1 MSTKIYQFPVLV
13 IIISLFLFSFSC
25 KNKKSTTSSNQV
37 LMEMETIKFNYDND
51 YSSLWDTVI
60 IQEKK
65 GLYKSALTTV
75 EEIYKNASKD
85 DNSVQLVKALIHKM
99 KYNSYLEEDNFVK
112 ALNELQTISS
122 TSKFPLKQIVHSI
135 TAETYWN
142 YYQQNQWK
150 INGRTYSPDFKE
162 DDIRTWDLKTL
173 TSKTISEYS
182 SSLSSKDS
190 LQHTQIQD
198 FKVILNHY
206 EKTDVFR
213 PTLYDFLAYRAIS
226 FFENTQHNITKP
238 ADFFTLNEESYF
250 SDIKT
255 FSKLEITTKDSSAN
269 HFYAI
274 KIYQELTNHQLRRE
288 NIAGIIETSLRR
300 LRFVKSQ
307 SNNPIK
313 EELYLKALTDL
324 TISYPD
330 DAEIATV
337 WSEIA
342 HFHSLKGDAFN
353 LKTGEN
359 QWEKKKAIEICEA
372 TILKFSESYG
382 AKECKALKL
391 QIESKSMGFNIEKS
405 QRPEMPIKLVF
416 EHANLNQVYFKIVKV
431 DWDFE
436 YKLKDDV
443 YNKELIAL
451 NKLPAVRT
459 WVKDIENKNDYQRH
473 SSHLHTEGLPFGKYY
488 ILASDNDEFTLKD
501 NAVTYT
507 DFWVTKIS
515 FTSVTSNDD
524 NETILKVVDS
534 ETGEALPKV
543 TIHQYTYDYNRG
555 DYELKRRGKYQSNE
569 NGIASVFPQKKNNY
583 SYNYYY
589 YFKNG
594 DDEYYT
600 DNAIYQYDR
609 GTNNDRKV
617 RQTTFFTD
625 RGIYRPGQTVYFKGI
640 VLEHFKNDHQI
651 VTKSK
656 QEVSLYDVNYQKIAS
671 LDVVT
676 NEYGTFA
683 GSFTLPTGAM
693 NGSMSIVSQDGNR
706 KYIQVEEYK
715 RPKFTVNFEPIE
727 GSYKLNQSIS
737 VEGKAKAYAGYFLDD
752 ARVNYSVTRTARFPY
767 WCWYRWG
774 YSPNSASIEITS
786 GITKTDE
793 NGGFKIDFDAL
804 ADENVDK
811 KYSPTFSYQVEVS
824 VTDINGET
832 QSSTSYVNVGYNAMN
847 FTVGVSNKVNKEVE
861 QKLSINA
868 TNLNGKLVDAKGS
881 IKITKLT
888 EPTQIYR
895 TSLLTNPDIKT
906 IEEDKFHELFPYDE
920 FDRENEI
927 SKLKKGAEVLLLNF
941 DTKESRSL
949 DLETNKLG
957 IGRYV
962 LEANTIDE
970 FGVEVIDIRY
980 FTVFDPNAKF
990 IPTKETWWTT
1000 DLKITGEPGEKATF
1014 IIGTAEEEL
1023 LVSYEIEHQGEV
1035 VYSELLTL
1043 KNEQRI
1049 IEVPIKE
1056 KHRGNFNV
1064 SFTTTK
1070 HSRFIQDR
1078 KTISVPYTNKT
1089 LDLTFE
1095 SFRNKL
1101 LPGQKEEWKIKIR
1114 GSKGDKVA
1122 AELLA
1127 TMYDASLDEFASNY
1141 LGLSIYR
1148 SFYSNRSFNN
1158 SCFVRVNST
1167 TRQEDW
1173 NTYYSFYSRDFSSM
1187 NWFGYSS
1194 YQFGGYR
1201 GRRMSKSAAFADSDM
1216 VLEESMSKEADDV
1229 TSVIGGNQASAP
1241 PKKDAMPGEQKI
1253 NSREENVEVLNEKS
1267 KSGKEAVKPRTNF
1280 NETAFF
1286 YPQLE
1291 TNKNG
1296 DVIVKFTIP
1305 ESLTKW
1311 KFLALAHTKDLKIGT
1326 TQKELVTQKELMVV
1340 PNAPRFFREG
1350 DRLSFSSKVVNLSEK
1365 NIKGTVKLELFNALS
1380 MQPIDAQL
1388 KNTSKIKEIVL
1399 EKGKST
1405 VANWSLEIPKGYS
1418 AITYR
1423 VSAEAGKHTDGEEM
1437 VVPVLT
1443 NRMLVTESLPL
1454 PVKKAGETKFTFK
1467 KFINQSNGSKTL
1479 ENHKLT
1485 LEFTSNPA
1493 WYAIQALPYLM
1504 EYPYECAEQT
1514 FSRYYANSIAS
1525 NIANSNPKIK
1535 RVFDQWSQYDSE
1547 AFLSNLEKNQELKAL
1562 LLEETPWVLNAQDEQ
1577 ERKKRIALLFDLNKM
1592 QNEKERTIRKLEK
1605 MQLYN
1610 GAWPWFDGMR
1620 ENRYITQHIVTGLGH
1635 LNQLGVEDNSQSSM
1649 AIKGVAYLDNQMHKD
1664 YEYIKTHVSDYKNK
1678 QTISNFVVQYL
1689 YARSFYLDLKI
1700 KSQHQEAYD
1709 YFYKQSKT
1717 YWLEFNLYTQGMIA
1731 LSAQRKGDKEVAV
1744 GIMASIKERAIYNEE
1759 MGMYWKD
1766 LSGGYYWYQAPI
1778 ETQALLIEAFDEV
1791 TDDQNSVNEMKVWLL
1806 KQKQTTD
1813 WKTTKATADAC
1824 YALLLKGTDILSE
1837 TDIPVIK
1844 LGNKTVSIPKTEAG
1858 TGYFKTSWSGS
1869 DIKPEMGNVSIT
1881 KKQNSVAW
1889 GALYW
1894 QYFEDLDKI
1903 TPHETPLTLTKK
1915 LYIERNSSTGKVL
1928 APITAS
1934 SPIKIGDKVKVRVV
1948 LKTDRNLEYVHL
1960 KDMRAST
1967 FEPTNVISRYKWQDG
1982 LGYYETTKDASTNF
1996 FMDYVGKGTYVFEY
2010 DLIASQEG
2018 NFSNGI
2024 TSIQCMYAPE
2034 FTSHSEGIRVEVKK

>member
-1 MSTKIYQFPVLV
+1 MSIKSYQLPVY
-13 IIISLFLFSFSC
+13 IITISLFLFTFSC
-25 KNKKSTTSSNQV
+25 KNKKSTTNSNQAV
-37 LMEMETIKFNYDND
+37 IDMETIKFNYEDE
-51 YSSLWDTVI
+51 YSSLWDTVVK
-60 IQEKK
+60 QENK
-65 GLYKSALTTV
+65 GLYKSALATV
-75 EEIYKNASKD
+75 EEIYKSASKD
-85 DNSVQLVKALIHKM
+85 KNSVQVVKALIHKM

-112 ALNELQTISS
+112 SLYELQTISN
-122 TSKFPLKQIVHSI
+122 TSKFPLKQIIHSI

-150 INGRTYSPDFKE
+150 INGRTYSSDIKE

-182 SSLSSKDS
+182 LSLSSKDS

-206 EKTDVFR
+206 EKTEVFR

-238 ADFFTLNEESYF
+238 ADFFTLNEKGYF
-250 SDIKT
+250 SDVNT
-255 FSKLEITTKDSSAN
+255 FSNLEITTEDSAAN

-274 KIYQELTNHQLRRE
+274 KMYQELTNHQLRRE
-288 NIAGIIETSLRR
+288 NTAGIIETSLRR
-300 LRFVKSQ
+300 LKFVKSQ
-307 SNNPIK
+307 SKNPIK
-313 EELYLKALTDL
+313 EGLYLKALTNL
-324 TISYPD
+324 TVSYPD

-337 WSEIA
+337 WSEVA
-342 HFHSLKGDAFN
+342 HFHNLKGNAFN

-359 QWEKKKAIEICEA
+359 QWKKKKAIDICDA
-372 TILKFSESYG
+372 TMIQFPESYG

-391 QIESKSMGFNIEKS
+391 QIESKSMGFAMEKS
-405 QRPEMPIKLVF
+405 QRPETPIKLVF
-416 EHANLNQVYFKIVKV
+416 EHTNLNQVYFKIVKV

-436 YKLKDDV
+436 YKLKDQG

-451 NKLPAVRT
+451 NKLPAVRN
-459 WVKDIENKNDYQRH
+459 WVKDIENKNDYQKH
-473 SSHLHTEGLPFGKYY
+473 SSHLHTKGLPFGKYY
-488 ILASDNDEFTLKD
+488 ILASEKADFTVED

-515 FTSVTSNDD
+515 FTSITSNDD

-534 ETGEALPKV
+534 ETGEALPDV

-555 DYELKRRGKYQSNE
+555 GYVLKRRGKYQSND
-569 NGIASVFPQKKNNY
+569 NGNASVFPQKGNSY

-589 YFKNG
+589 YFKKG

-609 GTNNDRKV
+609 GSNKERKV
-617 RQTTFFTD
+617 TQTTFFTD
-625 RGIYRPGQTVYFKGI
+625 RGIYRPGQKVYFKGI
-640 VLEHFKNDHQI
+640 VLEHFKNEHQI
-651 VTKSK
+651 VTKAR
-656 QEVSLYDVNYQKIAS
+656 QEVTLFDVNYQKVAS
-671 LDVVT
+671 LEVVT

-683 GSFTLPTGAM
+683 GAFTLPTGAM
-693 NGSMSIVSQDGNR
+693 NGTMSIVSEDGNR

-715 RPKFTVNFEPIE
+715 RPKFTVNLDPIE

-737 VEGKAKAYAGYFLDD
+737 IEGKAKAYAGYFLDD
-752 ARVNYSVTRTARFPY
+752 AVVNYRVTRTARFPY

-786 GITKTDE
+786 GKTKTDN

-804 ADENVDK
+804 ADESVDK

-832 QSSTSYVNVGYNAMN
+832 QSNTSYVNVGYNAMN
-847 FTVGVSNKVNKEVE
+847 FTVGVNDKVNKEKE
-861 QKLSINA
+861 QELAINA
-868 TNLNGKLVDAKGS
+868 TNLNGKLVDAKGT
-881 IKITKLT
+881 IKITKLI
-888 EPTQIYR
+888 EPTRIYR
-895 TSLLTNPDIKT
+895 ASLLSNPDIKT
-906 IEEDKFHELFPYDE
+906 IDENKFHELFPYDE
-920 FDRENEI
+920 YDRENEI
-927 SKLKKGAEVLLLNF
+927 SKLKKGEEVLSLNF
-941 DTKESRSL
+941 DTKDTRSL
-949 DLETNKLG
+949 DLETDKLA

-962 LEANTIDE
+962 LEAKTLDE

-980 FTVFDPNAKF
+980 FTVFDPKAEL

-1000 DLKITGEPGEKATF
+1000 DLKITGEPGEKAAF

-1023 LVSYEIEHQGEV
+1023 LVNYEIEHQGDI

-1043 KNEQRI
+1043 KNEQRK
-1049 IEVPIKE
+1049 IEIPIKE
-1056 KHRGNFNV
+1056 IHRGNFNV

-1070 HSRFIQDR
+1070 HSRFIQER
-1078 KTISVPYTNKT
+1078 KTISVPYTNKN

-1114 GSKGDKVA
+1114 GAKGDKVA

-1141 LGLSIYR
+1141 IGLSIYS
-1148 SFYSNRSFNN
+1148 SFYSNRSFSN
-1158 SCFVRVNST
+1158 SCFERRNSS

-1173 NTYYSFYSRDFSSM
+1173 NTYYSFSRRDFSTM
-1187 NWFGYSS
+1187 NWFGYSR
-1194 YQFGGYR
+1194 YQFGYGGSR
-1201 GRRMSKSAAFADSDM
+1201 GITLSKSAAFADIDM
-1216 VLEESMSKEADDV
+1216 EAEESRSAD
-1229 TSVIGGNQASAP
+1229 SVIGGNQAPTPS
-1241 PKKDAMPGEQKI
+1241 KKDEAPGEQKI
-1253 NSREENVEVLNEKS
+1253 NSRDENDKDLSKKS
-1267 KSGKEAVKPRTNF
+1267 KSAVKPRTNF

-1350 DRLSFSSKVVNLSEK
+1350 DKISFSSKVVNLSE
-1365 NIKGTVKLELFNALS
+1365 NDIKGTVKLELFDALS
-1380 MQPIDAQL
+1380 MQKIDVQL
-1388 KNTSKIKEIVL
+1388 KNTSKTKEIVL

-1437 VVPVLT
+1437 AVPVLT

-1454 PVKKAGETKFTFK
+1454 PVKKSGETKFTFK
-1467 KFINQSNGSKTL
+1467 KFMNQSNGSKTL

-1535 RVFDQWSQYDSE
+1535 RVFDQWAQYDSE

-1635 LNQLGVEDNSQSSM
+1635 LNQLKVEDNSKSTMLVKAVS
-1649 AIKGVAYLDNQMHKD
+1649 YLDNQMHTD
-1664 YEYIKTHVSDYKNK
+1664 YESIKANVSDYQNK
-1678 QTISNFVVQYL
+1678 QTISNFIVQYL
-1689 YARSFYLDLKI
+1689 YARSFFPDLKI
-1700 KSQHQEAYD
+1700 KNQHQEAYD

-1731 LSAQRKGDKEVAV
+1731 LSAHRKGDKRVAE

-1791 TDDQNSVNEMKVWLL
+1791 TDDQNSINEMKVWLL

-1844 LGNKTVSIPKTEAG
+1844 LGSKTVSIPKTEAG

-1928 APITAS
+1928 DPITET
-1934 SPIKIGDKVKVRVV
+1934 SPIKIGDKIKVRVV

-1960 KDMRAST
+1960 KDMRASA

-1996 FMDYVGKGTYVFEY
+1996 FMDYVAKGTYVFEY